1 MQTVSGRICLWLGW
15 LKRRLHSI
23 DVSDNARPK
32 VLAGDVGKL
41 VKGLASN
48 WNWEGLDVAGTQHQ
62 KGRGGIRRFWAVVNP
77 GWSHRCTWQRV
88 LFISVN
94 GPAVKQFWYITYTCF
109 NPSLAFSV
117 RLPLTPLPPPIVFH
131 LASSDSRS
139 RGTFD
144 FDGKRRKGIKE
155 GEEGRWDRWPRPVKQ
170 RSDFAV
176 SIHVGAGDGLF
187 VNDRN
192 RCATPFR
199 EKLKPSSL
207 PSSLF
212 LFLPHCATSDVDRAV
227 APTLAEIS
235 TASNSFSN
243 NRSVMWHRRLFLVG
257 SFFLP
262 SGPD

>member
-1 MQTVSGRICLWLGW
+1 MQTVSRRICLWLGW

-109 NPSLAFSV
+109 NPSPAFSV
-117 RLPLTPLPPPIVFH
+117 RLPLTPLPPP
-131 LASSDSRS
+131 
-139 RGTFD
+139 
-144 FDGKRRKGIKE
+144 
-155 GEEGRWDRWPRPVKQ
+155 
-170 RSDFAV
+170 
-176 SIHVGAGDGLF
+176 
-187 VNDRN
+187 
-192 RCATPFR
+192 
-199 EKLKPSSL
+199 PSSFIL
-207 PSSLF
+207 HHPTLDRGERLISMGNVVKALKRGRKVDGIGGPDLWNKEAISLF
-212 LFLPHCATSDVDRAV
+212 PS
-227 APTLAEIS
+227 TLAPA
-235 TASNSFSN
+235 TA
-243 NRSVMWHRRLFLVG
+243 FL
-257 SFFLP
+257 
-262 SGPD
+262 